1 VSLGEW
7 PKCRGGPREGR
18 EFAAQRPRGGR
29 LVRPGKFLSR
39 RGWRPHL
46 RDPAITETCREWNV
60 RDPREEETG
69 GVSARAHSPAAA
81 VDAATRWKPS
91 KPRATGDLGRHRPTG
106 PIGLCRSAALI
117 KTERCASAGMQRDH
131 GSAHRTPTWVGRCDP
146 HSAFSMPVGAGLTFI
161 RCVAAQLGARWSLAT
176 SSRAHAK
183 AGQNKRHG
191 TAEQQLLTWDR
202 VTTPRPPKRT

>member
-1 VSLGEW
+1 LQHS
-7 PKCRGGPREGR
+7 GR
-18 EFAAQRPRGGR
+18 EEAGSSGRGNSCPAEVGGR
-29 LVRPGKFLSR
+29 
-39 RGWRPHL
+39 
-46 RDPAITETCREWNV
+46 TCGIQRSQ
-60 RDPREEETG
+60 RHAGSGTCGTREEETE

-81 VDAATRWKPS
+81 VDAASRWKPS

-131 GSAHRTPTWVGRCDP
+131 GSAHRTPTWVGRCDL